1 MTELTGAVV
10 LVVGASGVLGS
21 AIAAGL
27 AAQGATVVRAGR
39 NPEGLSGPDAF
50 LTDLR
55 EEAAAKALV
64 AASLTAH
71 DRLDGLVIAAGVV
84 AFGPADAVTDETLR
98 DLFQTN
104 TLAPIRLIRESAPHL
119 AESAA
124 AGRKPFVV
132 TISGIVAES
141 PTAGLA
147 AYSASKA
154 ALAAFVQASSRELR
168 RSGIRVLDARPG
180 HTETGLA
187 TRSIAGSAPAFP
199 QGLDPQAVAD
209 RIIRG
214 IVDDEK
220 DLPSTAF

>member
-1 MTELTGAVV
+1 M

-21 AIAAGL
+21 AIAVGL
-27 AAQGATVVRAGR
+27 AAAGATVVSAGR
-39 NPEGLSGPDAF
+39 SREGPSGPDAF
-50 LTDLR
+50 SADLR
-55 EEAAAKALV
+55 DETAARVLIAASV
-64 AASLTAH
+64 AAH
-71 DRLDGLVIAAGVV
+71 GRLDGLVIAAGVV
-84 AFGPADAVTDETLR
+84 AFGPADAVADETLR

-104 TLAPIRLIRESAPHL
+104 TLAPIRLIREAAPHL
-119 AESAA
+119 AESAT
-124 AGRKPFVV
+124 AGRTPFIV
-132 TISGIVAES
+132 TISGIVAEL

-187 TRSIAGSAPAFP
+187 NRAIAGSAPGLP
-199 QGLDPQAVAD
+199 QGLDPQEVSN

-214 IVDDEK
+214 IIDDEK